1 MTKPLVIDQSV
12 FSWLLEENNP
22 SVRYFTLRE
31 LINLPEDNAQVQ
43 QAKSAIM
50 QHGIVPKILN
60 RQLPDGF
67 WGKPEDFYEHSKYK
81 GTVWSFIL
89 LADLGADGQDERIV
103 RAADFILRMSQYPQS
118 GGFAHLSAPSD
129 GGDHMCV
136 IPCLS
141 GNMIWAML
149 RFGYGNDPRVQQGIE
164 FLATNLR
171 CDDKESS
178 PPNIW
183 PYTVRYQCWGRHT
196 CMMAVVKTLK
206 ALAEIPVGKR
216 SPAVQQAIE
225 NGKEFLLLHH
235 LIKRSHN
242 LSKIAKP
249 SWMEFGFPWFYAT
262 DALEMLLI
270 LKKLNCQDE
279 RMQDAIELVLSKQND
294 QGIWNNEH
302 SFNGRMLV
310 TIDKDGQPSKWV
322 TLNALKVMKWQ
333 NLMTIPENWLQ

>member
-1 MTKPLVIDQSV
+1 MTLSPIIDQTV
-12 FSWLLEENNP
+12 LDWLLEENNP
-22 SVRYFTLRE
+22 SVRYFTLKE
-31 LINLPEDNAQVQ
+31 LLNFPEEDLKVQ
-43 QAKSAIM
+43 QAKAAIM

-67 WGKPEDFYEHSKYK
+67 WGKPEDFYERSKYK

-89 LADLGADGQDERIV
+89 LADLGADGQDERIG
-103 RAADFILRMSQYPQS
+103 RAADFILRMSQDPQS
-118 GGFAHLSAPSD
+118 GGFAHLSTPSG

-149 RFGYGNDPRVQQGIE
+149 RFGYGDDPRVQQGIE
-164 FLATNLR
+164 FLATSLR

-178 PPNIW
+178 PPKIW

-196 CMMAVVKTLK
+196 CMMTVVKTLK

-216 SPAVQQAIE
+216 SSAVQQSID
-225 NGKEFLLLHH
+225 NGKEFLLVHH
-235 LIKRSHN
+235 LFKRSHN
-242 LSKIAKP
+242 LSKIAKL
-249 SWMEFGFPWFYAT
+249 SWAEFGFPWFYAT

-270 LKKLNCQDE
+270 LKKLNCRDE
-279 RMQDAIELVLSKQND
+279 RMQDAIDLVLSKQDD

-310 TIDKDGQPSKWV
+310 NIDKDGQPSKWV

-333 NLMTIPENWLQ
+333 NLMTIPEN